1 MKMEKKGNDSSAPQ
15 GKESNGKALSMEK
28 KELFVEY
35 STDRRTGCYLSRFQ
49 VSCLILGNLLILCTA
64 VALVAF
70 VKKERIIYSS
80 MADAFCSCETPR
92 PNTNV
97 TLEYYYVRNQTSA
110 ATLPESL
117 TEGENSTSIEKEE
130 ESKDDPQ
137 DSDYEPWR
145 EIRLSGD
152 LMPIL
157 YEIDMKVDLSNLT
170 YKGRVDM
177 FLKCTKNTYFVI
189 FHISQIFLTRKS
201 VKVMEKETL
210 RELEIVKQ
218 FRYIRN
224 QFWVIELHSE
234 LSAGT
239 VYKVSVGYRGH
250 LHEDLRGIYLSKYVT
265 PEGETR

>member
-1 MKMEKKGNDSSAPQ
+1 MKMEKNDSSAPQ
-15 GKESNGKALSMEK
+15 RKESNGKALSMEK

-97 TLEYYYVRNQTSA
+97 TSEYYYVRNQTSVV
-110 ATLPESL
+110 TLSESL
-117 TEGENSTSIEKEE
+117 TEVENSTSIEKAE
-130 ESKDDPQ
+130 ESKV

-177 FLKCTKNTYFVI
+177 FLKCTKNTHFVI

-201 VKVMEKETL
+201 VKVMEKDTL
-210 RELEIVKQ
+210 QELEIAKQ

-224 QFWVIELHSE
+224 QFWVIELLSE

-239 VYKVSVGYRGH
+239 VYRVSVGYRGH